1 MSRLPRTLVRAALL
15 CATLIAPAARAQWAV
30 IDVQAVAR
38 LAQEVQTL
46 QQALAT
52 AQAQLAQARQTLQSM
67 SGTRGMERLLAGTA
81 RNYLP
86 PDWSAVSGLGTG
98 AAGQYGA
105 LAAAVSRLVAA
116 NTVLPGAA
124 LAAFTPGDRQRLI
137 ASRERIA
144 TDQAVFQSALSN
156 ASGRFAA
163 LQTLIDTIPTA
174 SDQKGILDLQAR
186 IDAENGM
193 LQNEQIKL
201 LVLAQALRAEGAAQR
216 QRGREAVIAAQGQ
229 FATRFRPAP

>member
-1 MSRLPRTLVRAALL
+1 MSRLPRTLYPVALL
-15 CATLIAPAARAQWAV
+15 CTSLIAPAARAQWAV

-67 SGTRGMERLLAGTA
+67 SGTRGMERLLAGTS

-86 PDWSAVSGLGTG
+86 PDWSAVSGLATG

-105 LAAAVSRLVAA
+105 LAAAVRGLVSS
-116 NTVLPGAA
+116 NTVLPDAA

-144 TDQAVFQSALSN
+144 TDQAVFQSALNN

-163 LQTLIDTIPTA
+163 LQTLIDAIPSAT
-174 SDQKGILDLQAR
+174 DQKGILDLQAR

-216 QRGREAVIAAQGQ
+216 QSGREALIAAQGQ
-229 FATRFRPAP
+229 FAARFRPTP